1 MSEEEIQRKREAAK
15 ARTNER
21 QHLRYHSDPE
31 YREKIKQSNRDRNAT
46 AEYRKQQRER
56 YANDPRFREQHAKYW
71 VELKSM
77 LKQNPKAYQ
86 LQRKQ
91 VSERVKAIW
100 HGKVVS
106 RWKTTLKARLKSP
119 HYCDEVVWPLHK
131 PVLYPVKTDHT
142 CTTCGRKRYR
152 GLKLWYVTRIVQIS

>member
-86 LQRKQ
+86 LQRKR
-91 VSERVKAIW
+91 VSERVKAM
-100 HGKVVS
+100 
-106 RWKTTLKARLKSP
+106 
-119 HYCDEVVWPLHK
+119 
-131 PVLYPVKTDHT
+131 
-142 CTTCGRKRYR
+142 
-152 GLKLWYVTRIVQIS
+152 